1 MAHFAQIDSNNK
13 VVQVVVINNNILINN
28 NGLEDENLGIEF
40 CKSLYGQDTNWLK
53 TSYNT
58 KGNVYYKYVM
68 GDDGL
73 MAKVLDED
81 QSKVF
86 RGNFAGINS
95 TYDPVNDVFIDEKP
109 VDDGLTYELNTTKW
123 TWEVVE

>member
-1 MAHFAQIDSNNK
+1 MAHFAQINNNNK
-13 VVQVVVINNNILINN
+13 VLQVVVINNNILIDN

-58 KGNVYYKYVM
+58 KGNVYYKYEM

-73 MAKVLDED
+73 MAKLVHED

-86 RGNFAGINS
+86 RGNFAGIGS
-95 TYDPVNDVFIDEKP
+95 TYDPVNDVFIDEQP
-109 VDDGLTYELNTTKW
+109 DDGLTYELNTSTW
-123 TWEVVE
+123 TWDLIE